1 MLGHYLKKEL
11 VYMKT
16 VHCGEICS
24 LCFELMFV
32 LLGAFVDGEMRIHVH
47 VIEWLAHH
55 AL

>member
-1 MLGHYLKKEL
+1 MLCHYLNKEL

-32 LLGAFVDGEMRIHVH
+32 LLGTFVDGEM
-47 VIEWLAHH
+47 AS
-55 AL
+55 